1 MIDTHSHLDVEDFFD
16 DLPEVISRS
25 KQEKVEKVFI
35 PAINITSCKSVLKVA
50 NEYNGY
56 AYAMLGLHPEEV
68 KDDYL
73 EQLLQIKTLLDN
85 ELIKKSPVIAI
96 GEIGLDFYWSREF
109 EKFQL
114 NAFRKQV
121 EWSVETRLPL
131 IIHCRKAQNEM
142 VHILN
147 DYSKD
152 LPGGIFHCFTGNENE
167 AEQLLKFNNF
177 YLGIGGVLTFKNS
190 KLPEVLAKN
199 VPLGRIV
206 LETDSPYMA
215 PVPMRG
221 KRNESS
227 YVKFVTEK
235 LAEVYNVSKDYVDTI
250 TTSNV
255 FRIVNIR

>member
-16 DLPEVISRS
+16 DLPEVILRA

-35 PAINITSCKSVLKVA
+35 PAIDITSCKSVLKVA

-73 EQLLQIKTLLDN
+73 EQLLQIKTLIDN

-147 DYSKD
+147 DYRKD

-255 FRIVNIR
+255 FGIVNIR